1 MTMLAPLALALSV
14 ALVSLEP
21 GVLHERTLAP
31 GERHAYAVALVE
43 GEVAELRLDQISVDT
58 TLRVVAPDGSTWLAT
73 DVVRA
78 RNAPEPAWIAAG
90 ASGPFR
96 VEVATAESGAGPGTY
111 ALTLCARR
119 PRRPDDDARL
129 AAQAEFARGRAL
141 VTPLRGETLGTAR
154 DAFAQAVEHARAAE
168 ERDFEVAAGIE
179 QGGTLLRLNPAEAR
193 ALYLDL
199 RERARAVDPRLRATA
214 LGALGDA
221 GTLVDRA
228 DEALAAFDEAR
239 GLWRERGDTREQ
251 ALALVRAA
259 GVRLTRGEVKEARR
273 DFEAALALLGDTQDA
288 RTRSMLGN
296 GLGLARA
303 LLGETAQARAMLERA
318 LADARAAGDDEAA
331 ATVHFNLGLVDGWR
345 GDTQAARD
353 ALERALVML
362 RAVGNRYG
370 EAAARYLLAMGD
382 RDRGDSPAASVGF
395 RIALALFEEL
405 GDRSRQASVLVQL
418 ARLDDRL
425 GDAQAALRAL
435 ERARGLWREVGNA
448 IQEADTR
455 VELGRLLVSLQRPG
469 EARALFDE
477 ALVVF
482 RAHGVRRSEAAA
494 LGGLGEALV
503 ALGRAA
509 DAAARLGEALAI
521 QAEIGDAGGA
531 VNSRLALAQ
540 AERARGHAATAVA
553 QLDEALAATR
563 ATHNRQGEARALRE
577 LGLTHLAAGDAERA
591 SASFGEALD
600 LCRAHG
606 YRPCEALAL
615 GGLARVE
622 AGRGRLVLAEE
633 RIRAAVELL
642 EGLRGQAARRD
653 LRASYAS
660 LLREHYDLALDVQMR
675 RHAERP
681 AAGFDAHA
689 LAISERA
696 RARGLVELLVE
707 AQADLRRD
715 AAQALLDQERVLLD
729 AINARSAA
737 QQRAL
742 AAGGDAAGAGRD
754 LDSLLARYEDVQAR
768 LREASPRYAAL
779 TRATPPDAA
788 EIRARL
794 LDADTTLLE
803 YALGTPRSYLW
814 AVTKDGLRS
823 FVLPPREQI
832 EDAARAL
839 LERLSARPTTGPV
852 EPRAAEASAARL
864 AALLFGPLGQRPTR
878 RLLIIPDGL
887 LQVLP
892 FAALP
897 WPGESEP
904 LLARHEI
911 VTLPSAGT
919 LEALRRAAASRA
931 PAPRSVVVVADPVFD
946 AQDERVRGAV
956 RQARSAPMP
965 DTTRAALARAL
976 GVEQLPRLPLTRR
989 EADALRRV
997 APDATALLGFEA
1009 RREAVLGAALRDYRI
1024 VHLATHGLAHAE
1036 QPALSGVAL
1045 SLVDERGA
1053 PQDGFLRLQDLYDL
1067 RLSAD
1072 LVVLSACQTAYGR
1085 DLRGEGVVSFAR
1097 GFMHAGATRVLA
1109 SLWQVHDEA
1118 TAALMAAFYDALLRR
1133 GLTPAAALR
1142 EAQLGLRGSRRWRD
1156 PYYWAAFT
1164 LQGEF

>member
-1 MTMLAPLALALSV
+1 MLAPLVLALSV
-14 ALVSLEP
+14 DVVSLAP
-21 GVLHERTLAP
+21 GSAHERTLAP
-31 GERHAYAVALVE
+31 GERHAYEVALAA
-43 GEVAELRLDQISVDT
+43 GDVAELRLDQLSVDT
-58 TLRVVAPDGSTWLAT
+58 ALTVQAPDGSTWLAT

-78 RNAPEPAWIAAG
+78 RNAPEPAWIAADAGG
-90 ASGPFR
+90 AYR
-96 VEVATAESGAGPGTY
+96 LEVTTAERGAGPGTY
-111 ALTLCARR
+111 TLTLGMRR

-129 AAQAEFARGRAL
+129 AAQAAFARGRAL
-141 VTPLRGETLGTAR
+141 VTPLRAETLVEAR
-154 DAFAQAVEHARAAE
+154 DAFALAVEQARAAG

-179 QGGTLLRLNPAEAR
+179 QGGTLLRLDPAAAR
-193 ALYLDL
+193 AAYLAL
-199 RERARAVDPRLRATA
+199 RERAVGVDPRLRATV

-221 GTLVDRA
+221 GTLVDQA
-228 DEALAAFDEAR
+228 DEALRAFEQAR
-239 GLWRERGDTREQ
+239 TLWREAGDAREQ

-273 DFEAALALLGDTQDA
+273 EYEAALALLGDGADA

-303 LLGETAQARAMLERA
+303 LLGETAQARALLERA
-318 LADARAAGDDEAA
+318 LDDARAAGDDEAA

-345 GDTQAARD
+345 GDTQAAR
-353 ALERALVML
+353 ASLERALLML
-362 RAVGNRYG
+362 RGVGNRYG
-370 EAAARYLLAMGD
+370 EAAAQYLLAMGD
-382 RDRGDSPAASVGF
+382 RDRGDSAAAAAGF
-395 RIALALFEEL
+395 RGALALFEEL
-405 GDRSRQASVLVQL
+405 GDRGRQASVLVQL

-435 ERARGLWREVGNA
+435 ERARTLWREVGNA
-448 IQEADTR
+448 IQEADTC
-455 VELGRLLVSLQRPG
+455 VELGRLLVSLQRAE
-469 EARALFDE
+469 EARPLFTQALD
-477 ALVVF
+477 VF
-482 RAHGVRRSEAAA
+482 RAQGVRRSEAAA

-503 ALGRAA
+503 ALDRPA
-509 DAAARLGEALAI
+509 DAAARLAEALAI
-521 QAEIGDAGGA
+521 QGEIGDAGNA
-531 VNSRLALAQ
+531 VNSRLALGL
-540 AERARGHAATAVA
+540 AERALGRHAEAVA
-553 QLDEALAATR
+553 QLEAALMATR
-563 ATHNRQGEARALRE
+563 GERNRQREARALRE
-577 LGLTHLAAGDAERA
+577 LGLTRLAAGDLERA
-591 SASFGEALD
+591 AGAFGEAEA

-615 GGLARVE
+615 GGLARVDAV
-622 AGRGRLVLAEE
+622 AGRLAQAEE
-633 RIRAAVELL
+633 RVARAVELL

-653 LRASYAS
+653 LRASYAA

-675 RHAERP
+675 RHAEQP
-681 AAGFDAHA
+681 GAGFDARA
-689 LAISERA
+689 LLTAERA
-696 RARGLVELLVE
+696 RARGLVELLAE
-707 AQADLRRD
+707 ARADLRRD
-715 AAQALLDQERVLLD
+715 ASPELLAQERALLG

-742 AAGGDAAGAGRD
+742 AAGDDAAQDGRELGA
-754 LDSLLARYEDVQAR
+754 LLARYEDVQAR
-768 LREASPRYAAL
+768 LRESSARYAAL
-779 TRATPPDAA
+779 TREALPDAA

-803 YALGTPRSYLW
+803 YALGTPRSFLW
-814 AVTKDGLRS
+814 AVTRDGLRS

-839 LERLSARPTTGPV
+839 LEGLSARPAARPAD
-852 EPRAAEASAARL
+852 PRAAEQAAARL
-864 AALLFGPLGQRPTR
+864 GTLLLGPLGQRPTR
-878 RLLIIPDGL
+878 RLLIVPDGL

-892 FAALP
+892 FAVLP
-897 WPGESEP
+897 WPGASEP

-931 PAPRSVVVVADPVFD
+931 PAARSVVIVADPVFD

-956 RQARSAPMP
+956 RQARSAPP
-965 DTTRAALARAL
+965 AADATRAALTTAL
-976 GVEQLPRLPLTRR
+976 GVEHLPRLPLTRR
-989 EADALRRV
+989 EAEALRRA

-1085 DLRGEGVVSFAR
+1085 DVRGEGVVSFAR

-1118 TAALMAAFYDALLRR
+1118 TAALMTAFYDALLRR
-1133 GLTPAAALR
+1133 GLSPAAALR
-1142 EAQLGLRGSRRWRD
+1142 EAQLGLRASRRWRD